1 MVFRASAAPDRL
13 AGRASRVTAPT
24 VPRTAMVL
32 AAGLGT
38 RLRPLTD
45 MRPKPLIEVADRT
58 LLDRT
63 IDRLAE
69 AGVTRFV
76 INLHHLADQLE
87 SHVQRRAA
95 ADPGLDFLLSDER
108 DALLDTGGGIVRA
121 LPLLRDPLFFAVNAD
136 MIWLDANGN
145 SLQAL
150 ARRWAAGTGPAAGA
164 GMQALLLL
172 HPTVSA
178 RGYAGNGDFT
188 MSGEGRLT
196 RRGERNI
203 APFLYTGVQILQ
215 AGLFAGCDPGRFSLN
230 RLYDRAIERG
240 SLFGLRH
247 EGLWVDAG
255 HPDGLA
261 TARRL
266 VSRLERDGG
275 QSAAA

>member
-1 MVFRASAAPDRL
+1 MSGGPRDAAPDQRL
-13 AGRASRVTAPT
+13 P

-45 MRPKPLIEVADRT
+45 ACPKPLIEVGERT

-87 SHVQRRAA
+87 SHVRRRAA
-95 ADPGLDFLLSDER
+95 AETGLHFLLSDER
-108 DALLDTGGGIVRA
+108 ERLLDTGGGILQA
-121 LPLLRDPLFFAVNAD
+121 LPLLCDAPFFAANAD
-136 MIWLDANGN
+136 MLWLDASGN
-145 SLQAL
+145 SLQAM
-150 ARRWAAGTGPAAGA
+150 AACWTAIAGAAGEGPGPE
-164 GMQALLLL
+164 ALLLL

-178 RGYAGNGDFT
+178 RGYAGMGDFT
-188 MSGEGRLT
+188 MDGDGRLT
-196 RRGERNI
+196 RREERVV
-203 APFLYTGVQILQ
+203 APFLYTGVQMLHP
-215 AGLFAGCDPGRFSLN
+215 GLFADCTPGPFSLN

-247 EGLWVDAG
+247 EGAWVDAG

-261 TARRL
+261 AARRL
-266 VSRLERDGG
+266 AARLDRRDVR
-275 QSAAA
+275 SAAA

>member
-1 MVFRASAAPDRL
+1 MTVPPRQDR
-13 AGRASRVTAPT
+13 V

-45 MRPKPLIEVADRT
+45 TRPKPLIEVAERT

-63 IDRLAE
+63 IDRLAD

-76 INLHHLADQLE
+76 INLHHLADQLA

-95 ADPGLDFLLSDER
+95 ADPGLDFFLSDER
-108 DALLDTGGGIVRA
+108 DELLDTGGGIARA

-136 MIWLDANGN
+136 MIWLDASGN
-145 SLQAL
+145 SLHAL
-150 ARRWAAGTGPAAGA
+150 AGRWAEGAPAGA
-164 GMQALLLL
+164 PDMQALLLL

-178 RGYAGNGDFT
+178 RGYAGLGDFT
-188 MSGEGRLT
+188 MTGEGRLA
-196 RRGERNI
+196 RRGERDI
-203 APFLYTGVQILQ
+203 APFLYTGVQILH
-215 AGLFAGCDPGRFSLN
+215 AGLFAGCAAGRFSLN
-230 RLYDRAIERG
+230 RLYDAAIERG

-266 VSRLERDGG
+266 LSRLERQGSH
-275 QSAAA
+275 SAAA